1 MTKMQNIDPEEIRK
15 FEKIANSWW
24 DKDGE
29 FKPLHQINP
38 LRVKFIQERTT
49 LVGKE
54 VLDIGC
60 GGGILC
66 EALSELGANVT
77 GIDVSEKIINIAK
90 IHGEKINSKV
100 KYKQISASELIDQG
114 KLDSFDVITC
124 LEMLEHVPNPW
135 ETIRNCSSLLKQDGD
150 IFFSTI
156 NRNPR
161 SYLFAIIGAEY
172 VLDLLPRGTHDYQKF
187 IKPSELNRW
196 VRDADLEVKETVGL
210 SYNPLTDYYWL
221 GKNLKVNY
229 MVHVR

>member
-1 MTKMQNIDPEEIRK
+1 MQNIDPEEIRK

-38 LRVKFIQERTT
+38 LRVKFIQERTA

>member
-1 MTKMQNIDPEEIRK
+1 MQNIDPEEIRK